1 MTPLANVQENY
12 IVWLLAGS
20 RSQRWGYEEV
30 LEVRQLLLRIGGA
43 GGPMCVC
50 GGWLGGGGGEAKYD
64 VGDAAITMITL
75 MTGAMVMVVMMVVMV
90 MGL

>member
-1 MTPLANVQENY
+1 MTPLANVQEN

-50 GGWLGGGGGEAKYD
+50 GGWLGGGEEAKYD
-64 VGDAAITMITL
+64 VGDAAITMMTL
-75 MTGAMVMVVMMVVMV
+75 MTGVVMMVVMV
-90 MGL
+90 TLLVMGL

>member
-43 GGPMCVC
+43 RGPMCVC
-50 GGWLGGGGGEAKYD
+50 GGWLCGGERKLHMMLVMVTDNDY
-64 VGDAAITMITL
+64 L
-75 MTGAMVMVVMMVVMV
+75 MTGVVMMVVMV
-90 MGL
+90 MLLVMGL